1 MWLVSGGGRRRG
13 LGEVNVAAEVDAG
26 EPTVA
31 VNSRFVSPSAG
42 ESAHLLPL
50 DSLFLTFRC
59 LAAGFVSSA
68 CRGETVKS
76 PQQLQ
81 LEGLCLLEVQV
92 APGRLFLGVAED
104 SVRREVAVG
113 EAELVL
119 WGSLH

>member
-31 VNSRFVSPSAG
+31 VYSRFVSPSAV
-42 ESAHLLPL
+42 ESAHLLP
-50 DSLFLTFRC
+50 FRC
-59 LAAGFVSSA
+59 LAAGFVSFA